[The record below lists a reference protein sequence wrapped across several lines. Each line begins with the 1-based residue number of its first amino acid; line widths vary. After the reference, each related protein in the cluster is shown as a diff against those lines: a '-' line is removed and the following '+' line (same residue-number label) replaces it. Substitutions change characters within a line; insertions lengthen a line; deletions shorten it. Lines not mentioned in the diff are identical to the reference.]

1 MVYDGHTAAIAQE
14 IKRVLDRVMSEGR
27 AQHEAEKKAK

>member
-1 MVYDGHTAAIAQE
+1 MPDEV
-14 IKRVLDRVMSEGR
+14 KRVLDRVMAQGR